1 MFTGIVTAV
10 GEVRQA
16 READGGLEL
25 TIACPYPEL
34 IAGESIAVDG
44 ACLTAAWVSSGAF
57 TAHLVRTTLERTG
70 FAGYAIGRRVNL
82 ERALR
87 AGDPLG
93 GHLVQGHVDG
103 LGMVMRVAQHADA
116 RLIDLQVP
124 EEVARISIPLGSIT
138 VDGVSLTVNAI
149 PAPGTIQIS
158 LIPFTLEH
166 TTLGERRVGDRVH
179 LEGDTIGKYV
189 AAMLKGQGRTGRGEG

>member
-10 GEVRQA
+10 GVVREVRS
-16 READGGLEL
+16 ADGGLEL
-25 TIACPYPEL
+25 TITCPYSEL
-34 IAGESIAVDG
+34 VAGESIAVDG
-44 ACLTAAWVSSGAF
+44 ACLTATRVSADEF

-70 FAGYAIGRRVNL
+70 FATYSVGRRVNL

-87 AGDPLG
+87 VGDPLG

-103 LGMVMRVAQHADA
+103 VGTVIRVAQHADA
-116 RLIDLQVP
+116 RLIDLEVP
-124 EEVARISIPLGSIT
+124 DTVARVSIPLGSIT

-189 AAMLKGQGRTGRGEG
+189 AEMLKGGWRAAQG